1 MQTRWATVT
10 VSPIRRGGSMGE
22 LLLPLSTA
30 VEYTTNTSSM
40 VINISMMNPPNGVVF
55 GLIPFTP
62 SGMSCSETWN
72 KIAAPEVSSKIG
84 HVCSVNGFT
93 FLLWIPKF
101 EQQYTKDIWS
111 ETILPLLIVQQKL
124 QDLGFLNRTF
134 SFFLQF

>member
-1 MQTRWATVT
+1 
-10 VSPIRRGGSMGE
+10 MGE

-62 SGMSCSETWN
+62 SEMSCSETWN

-84 HVCSVNGFT
+84 HVSMFCKWMDLLSYYRSQNLNNNIQKT
-93 FLLWIPKF
+93 FD
-101 EQQYTKDIWS
+101 QRQ
-111 ETILPLLIVQQKL
+111 
-124 QDLGFLNRTF
+124 F
-134 SFFLQF
+134 SPC